1 MKVVFSMQKTLK
13 RASISLSERFYFL
26 GPYDYTCFLGV
37 NFSFWVQVCRFLRF
51 DTFGGTILVGVVIM
65 MSEEMQKI
73 IDEESQKR
81 IEEQNQKHEQE
92 KRESVIIML
101 KKKMSIED
109 IMEILKIT
117 REYVLQVAQENN
129 L

>member
-1 MKVVFSMQKTLK
+1 M
-13 RASISLSERFYFL
+13 
-26 GPYDYTCFLGV
+26 CFDV
-37 NFSFWVQVCRFLRF
+37 
-51 DTFGGTILVGVVIM
+51 FGGTILVGVVIM